1 MKKIGL
7 LALALLLLAGCSQKK
22 DEVRYM
28 LTRDSV
34 LYALYN
40 QDGERLTEYNY
51 KTFQEIEGVGF
62 LVTTKDNQR
71 GLISLEGEDIVK
83 PGTYETLEAVDKM
96 LYATKK
102 VEVKK
107 EETKKEET
115 KTDTK
120 KKEETKKEEPKKDTS
135 GYLNTNLFVLNSK
148 GEVLYSA
155 DTKTTIKKSGLPLI
169 KQDKDYIVLYEDGK
183 ELYKGTEEISYANT
197 YNSSHMYVVGK
208 KEQSVFYYFDE
219 VNKENN
225 FDLEIKEKGQFK
237 IVNFLDTHVVLND
250 ESLKSMIYITTK
262 DKKYYQNNVAFKEV
276 EFQGLNN
283 IILKDGE
290 KHYVYQVGDKP
301 VAMNSFYMSATTY
314 ATRSNVIYGPHSV
327 YKDGKLTGELE
338 NCQLY
343 PKAMLIHSEI
353 FPVYV
358 RNKGYQYY
366 NFDHK
371 QVINQTYLE
380 AAPFDENLRAIVM
393 VNEDGY
399 SLINDKGDVL
409 TKDKYSQ
416 IKYIGSSYYAV
427 YNETGMYGIMD
438 KDGTEVFPL
447 QYTTLPEQAIAKYH
461 DKTYMILGKNGRSYV
476 YDIEDDMNIIFS
488 KESFVKL
495 NEKGYFEAGKEY
507 YTFDGELIE

>member
-51 KTFQEIEGVGF
+51 KTFQEIDGVGF

-120 KKEETKKEEPKKDTS
+120 KKDTKKKEETKKEEPKKDTS

-169 KQDKDYIVLYEDGK
+169 KKDKDYIVLYEDGK

-197 YNSSHMYVVGK
+197 YNNSHMYVV
-208 KEQSVFYYFDE
+208 
-219 VNKENN
+219 
-225 FDLEIKEKGQFK
+225 
-237 IVNFLDTHVVLND
+237 
-250 ESLKSMIYITTK
+250 
-262 DKKYYQNNVAFKEV
+262 
-276 EFQGLNN
+276 
-283 IILKDGE
+283 
-290 KHYVYQVGDKP
+290 
-301 VAMNSFYMSATTY
+301 
-314 ATRSNVIYGPHSV
+314 
-327 YKDGKLTGELE
+327 
-338 NCQLY
+338 
-343 PKAMLIHSEI
+343 
-353 FPVYV
+353 
-358 RNKGYQYY
+358 
-366 NFDHK
+366 
-371 QVINQTYLE
+371 
-380 AAPFDENLRAIVM
+380 
-393 VNEDGY
+393 
-399 SLINDKGDVL
+399 
-409 TKDKYSQ
+409 
-416 IKYIGSSYYAV
+416 
-427 YNETGMYGIMD
+427 
-438 KDGTEVFPL
+438 
-447 QYTTLPEQAIAKYH
+447 
-461 DKTYMILGKNGRSYV
+461 
-476 YDIEDDMNIIFS
+476 
-488 KESFVKL
+488 
-495 NEKGYFEAGKEY
+495 
-507 YTFDGELIE
+507 